1 MTLLGVMHTT
11 LLMGLLGLI
20 STAQSAAQ
28 EVHFA
33 CGVKVGEV
41 TDSSAVIWTRL
52 TTEPE
57 RNLGGVPWE
66 KGAERVPEGKTLAQ
80 MEGSVSGAP
89 GEVRLQWWPRGG
101 IGLRLATDWEAVDS
115 ARDFTHQFHIIGQ
128 LRAQTDYEF
137 LVEGRA
143 LGEKKAQ
150 CSLIASFGTA
160 PEEKVRAPAT
170 FTVITGQEYA
180 RRDDELGGHRIFAH
194 MQALAPDF
202 FVHTGDV
209 VYHDKPGP
217 FAKSPALARYK
228 WNRIY
233 SMPLQRSFHTVV
245 PSWFMTDDHDV
256 LKNDCWPGQ
265 TYGDLSWDEGLA
277 IFREQTPT
285 GQRPYR
291 RLRWGKDL
299 EVWFVEG
306 REFRSPNKMEDGPR
320 KSIWGAEQKAWFFET
335 FAASDAT
342 FRVLISSTPIV
353 GPDRSGKRDNHANK
367 AFKSEGDVLRAFLAS
382 QEDAYVICGDR
393 HWQYVSADP
402 DTGLREYS
410 CGPTTDKHAGGFSQ
424 KNRSEAHRYLKVCG
438 GFLAVALEYRD
449 EAPVLVFS
457 HHAADGSVN
466 NEDVRVVTAKAH

>member
-1 MTLLGVMHTT
+1 MHATLLIGIF
-11 LLMGLLGLI
+11 GLA
-20 STAQSAAQ
+20 SAAQSAAG

-41 TDSSAVIWTRL
+41 TDRSAVIWTRL
-52 TTEPE
+52 TAEPE
-57 RNLGGVPWE
+57 RNRDGVAWGE
-66 KGAERVPEGKTLAQ
+66 GATSVPEGRALAE
-80 MEGSVSGAP
+80 MEGSVPGAP

-101 IGLRLATDWEAVDS
+101 VGIRASTGWEPVDPT
-115 ARDFTHQFHIIGQ
+115 RDFTRQFHIVDQ

-143 LGEKKAQ
+143 LGEEEAQ
-150 CSLIASFGTA
+150 CSLITSFRTA
-160 PEEKVRAPAT
+160 PEEEVQAPVT

-202 FVHTGDV
+202 FVHTGDA
-209 VYHDKPGP
+209 VYHDKPDP
-217 FAKSPALARYK
+217 FAKSPELARYK

-233 SMPLQRSFHTVV
+233 SMPLQRSFHATV

-265 TYGDLSWDEGLA
+265 SYGELSWDEGLS

-285 GQRPYR
+285 GPRPYR

-306 REFRSPNKMEDGPR
+306 REFRSPNNMEDGPQ
-320 KSIWGAEQKAWFFET
+320 KSIWGAQQKAWFFET
-335 FAASDAT
+335 FAASEAT
-342 FRVLISSTPIV
+342 FRVLVSSTPVV
-353 GPDRSGKRDNHANK
+353 GPDRSGKKDNHANK
-367 AFKSEGDVLRAFLAS
+367 AFKSEGDELRAFLAS
-382 QEDAYVICGDR
+382 QANAYIICGDR

-402 DTGLREYS
+402 GTGLREYS
-410 CGPTTDKHAGGFSQ
+410 CGPTTDRHAGGFSE

-438 GFLAVALEYRD
+438 GFLAVSLEYQD
-449 EAPVLVFS
+449 EEPALIFR

-466 NEDVRVVTAKAH
+466 NEDVRRVADSTH